1 MNKPVFIISCPFDTY
16 SGYGARSRDIVKAI
30 IELNKYDVKLLPQRW
45 GSTSW
50 SFCENHPEWEFLLE
64 HSISNLTSKPD
75 IWMQI
80 TIPSEFQPVGTY
92 NIGCTAGIESD
103 ACKPEWV
110 EGLNKMDMNWVSSTF
125 AKDTFEKMVFDKKSK
140 TNNQTIGTIKLEK
153 PIHVIFEGVNLDIYK
168 SLKKSELKTFDFS
181 NIKEDF
187 CYLFVGHWMV
197 GNFGHDRKNVSLLVK
212 SFYETFKN
220 KKNKPALILKSSTGV
235 AGYMSRDEILDKIKN
250 IRKSVNSK
258 ILPNIYVLNG
268 EFNDSEM
275 NELYNDPKIKAMVSL
290 TKGEGFGRPLL
301 EFTTTGKPVIASG
314 WSGHIDFLHKEY
326 SILVPGELE
335 SVDASA
341 ANNWLIK
348 ESKWFKPDTR
358 FVGQIFRDTY
368 EKPKESQNNAKR
380 QKYYTQKNFSWE
392 HMKDL
397 VGVTLENN
405 LPEFA
410 QKMELKLPQLNLPKL

>member
-1 MNKPVFIISCPFDTY
+1 
-16 SGYGARSRDIVKAI
+16 
-30 IELNKYDVKLLPQRW
+30 
-45 GSTSW
+45 
-50 SFCENHPEWEFLLE
+50 
-64 HSISNLTSKPD
+64 
-75 IWMQI
+75 
-80 TIPSEFQPVGTY
+80 
-92 NIGCTAGIESD
+92 
-103 ACKPEWV
+103 
-110 EGLNKMDMNWVSSTF
+110 
-125 AKDTFEKMVFDKKSK
+125 
-140 TNNQTIGTIKLEK
+140 
-153 PIHVIFEGVNLDIYK
+153 
-168 SLKKSELKTFDFS
+168 
-181 NIKEDF
+181 
-187 CYLFVGHWMV
+187 
-197 GNFGHDRKNVSLLVK
+197 
-212 SFYETFKN
+212 
-220 KKNKPALILKSSTGV
+220 
-235 AGYMSRDEILDKIKN
+235 MSRDEILDKIKN

-397 VGVTLENN
+397 VGVTLKNN